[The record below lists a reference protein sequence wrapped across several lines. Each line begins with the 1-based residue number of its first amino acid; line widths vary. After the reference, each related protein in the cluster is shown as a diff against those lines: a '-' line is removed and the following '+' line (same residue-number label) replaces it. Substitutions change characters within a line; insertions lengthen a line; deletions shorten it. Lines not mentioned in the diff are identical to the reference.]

1 MPAGKIRVL
10 VVDDSLFFRGM
21 LVRGLS
27 SYTDIEV
34 VGEAY
39 DPYDARDSLQSL
51 DPDVMT
57 LDIEMPNMNG
67 VEFLKILLPQWK
79 IPVVVISSRGDLA
92 DAVKRAGAAD
102 FFQKPD
108 PKNPE
113 AVKSFLAE
121 LPKRVRYAVSKTLPA
136 HQPARGGSGG
146 TNAIIAL
153 GASTGGTQATA
164 RIIKELPADLP
175 GIVIVQH
182 MPPDFTR
189 MYAQSLD
196 RDCAL
201 TVSEAREGDVVERG
215 KALIAPGGETHM
227 EVQKR
232 GDKVYIHL
240 ARGEKV
246 NGHCPSVDTLFHSV
260 ARQMPGRSV
269 VGVLLTGMGADGARG
284 LLALRK
290 AGAYTLGQDEKSS
303 VVYGMPRE
311 AYEIGAVTKQAPLEQ
326 IAGLIVKYA
335 QGLR

>member
-1 MPAGKIRVL
+1 MPGGKIRVL

-21 LVRGLS
+21 LVRGLTS
-27 SYTDIEV
+27 VSDIEV
-34 VGEAY
+34 VGEAF
-39 DPYDARDSLQSL
+39 DPYDARDSLL
-51 DPDVMT
+51 TLEPDVMT

-79 IPVVVISSRGDLA
+79 IPVVVISSRGDLS

-108 PKNPE
+108 PKNPDS
-113 AVKSFLAE
+113 VKNFLAE
-121 LPKRVRYAVSKTLPA
+121 LPKRIRFAVSKTLQRPQSA
-136 HQPARGGSGG
+136 KPSGS
-146 TNAIIAL
+146 IIAL

-164 RIIKELPADLP
+164 RILKELPANLP

-196 RDCAL
+196 RDCAV
-201 TVSEAREGDVVERG
+201 TVAEAREGDVVERG

-227 EVQKR
+227 EIQKR
-232 GDKVYIHL
+232 GEKIYIHL
-240 ARGEKV
+240 TRGEKV

-260 ARQMPGRSV
+260 ARNVPGSAA
-269 VGVLLTGMGADGARG
+269 VGVLLTGMGVDGAKG
-284 LLALRK
+284 LLAMRK
-290 AGAYTLGQDEKSS
+290 TGSYTLGQDEKSS

-311 AYEIGAVTKQAPLEQ
+311 AFEIGAVARQAPLES
-326 IAGLIVKYA
+326 IAALVVKYA

>member
-1 MPAGKIRVL
+1 MRAGKIRVL
-10 VVDDSLFFRGM
+10 VVDDSLFFRGL

-27 SYTDIEV
+27 SVSDIEV
-34 VGEAY
+34 VGEAF
-39 DPYDARDSLQSL
+39 DPYDARDSLL
-51 DPDVMT
+51 TLEPDVMT

-79 IPVVVISSRGDLA
+79 IPVVVISSRGDLSEA
-92 DAVKRAGAAD
+92 AKRAGAAD

-108 PKNPE
+108 PKNPD
-113 AVKSFLAE
+113 AVKNFLNE
-121 LPKRVRYAVSKTLPA
+121 LPKRVRFAVSKTLPA
-136 HQPARGGSGG
+136 SVKTGINS
-146 TNAIIAL
+146 IIAL

-164 RIIKELPADLP
+164 RILKELPADLP

-201 TVSEAREGDVVERG
+201 TVAEAQEGDAVERG

-227 EVQKR
+227 EIQKR
-232 GDKVYIHL
+232 GEKVYIHL
-240 ARGEKV
+240 KHGEKV

-260 ARQMPGRSV
+260 ARDMPGRAAI
-269 VGVLLTGMGADGARG
+269 GVLLTGMGVDGANG
-284 LLALRK
+284 LLAMRRT
-290 AGAYTLGQDEKSS
+290 GSYTIGQDEKSS

-311 AYEIGAVTKQAPLEQ
+311 AFEIGAVVRQAPLENV
-326 IAGLIVKYA
+326 AGLVVKYA